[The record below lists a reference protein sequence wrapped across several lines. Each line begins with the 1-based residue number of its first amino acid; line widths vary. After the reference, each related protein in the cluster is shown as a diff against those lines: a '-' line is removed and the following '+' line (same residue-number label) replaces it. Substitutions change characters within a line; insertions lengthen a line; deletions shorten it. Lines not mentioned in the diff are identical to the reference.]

1 MVVWP
6 LRWTSSR
13 LCFQVWRNSWL
24 FRRMAF
30 SKGWANRAP
39 KWYIPCF
46 YWWSR
51 AASEFAD
58 FWMCYPN
65 ETIFAWSACL
75 NFKAKSTML
84 PKTPKSAEVMCLIQ
98 LLSFHLFSFFGT
110 ATTTNHQPP
119 TTNHQPPTTNHQP
132 PTTNH
137 QPPQPSSKILTIGAR
152 THCWL
157 GEWKGGSAQWK
168 DWRGEAAQKDF
179 FLGQVYSCS
188 KAVFFF
194 GGGLGKSETQIG
206 EQQES
211 WGLLQHGFG
220 WRELDWWIWVWF
232 MEFSGIC
239 RCCWDFGLNVFCK
252 NLEAG
257 ETWSSI
263 TTGLGMIG

>member
-1 MVVWP
+1 MGVWWLISLRSFEEVQVLFDVCATFGLNGSNCWTTEPLTMVVWP

-132 PTTNH
+132 P
-137 QPPQPSSKILTIGAR
+137 QPSSKILTIGAR

-194 GGGLGKSETQIG
+194 GGGVRKIRNTNRRTTRKLRFAST
-206 EQQES
+206 
-211 WGLLQHGFG
+211 
-220 WRELDWWIWVWF
+220 WIWVK
-232 MEFSGIC
+232 
-239 RCCWDFGLNVFCK
+239 R
-252 NLEAG
+252 
-257 ETWSSI
+257 
-263 TTGLGMIG
+263 TGLMNLGVIHGI